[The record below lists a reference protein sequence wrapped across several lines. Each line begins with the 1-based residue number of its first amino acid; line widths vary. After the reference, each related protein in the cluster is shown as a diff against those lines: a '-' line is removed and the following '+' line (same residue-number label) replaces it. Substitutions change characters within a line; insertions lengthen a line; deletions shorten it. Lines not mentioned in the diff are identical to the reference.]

1 MKTIICIFGIPIIA
15 IFYIIANDFLENE
28 KYDRC
33 VLMYLFMML
42 SFIIYSSTLISVIEN
57 YS

>member
-1 MKTIICIFGIPIIA
+1 MKTIICIFGITIIA

-57 YS
+57 YN

>member
-28 KYDRC
+28 EYNKG
-33 VLMYLFMML
+33 VLMYFFMML